1 MRDLAPQSQY
11 LNSADPNQGMYEVA
25 VMQDEA
31 GVDQQASDA
40 ELIALV
46 RRAQEELEELEAHG
60 ELNQVSLLLRDF
72 ARGLLKQRLLLR
84 VEFVRMIELSRRE

>member
-1 MRDLAPQSQY
+1 MRDLAPQPQSV
-11 LNSADPNQGMYEVA
+11 NSADPNQGMYEVA

-31 GVDQQASDA
+31 GVDLQASDA

-46 RRAQEELEELEAHG
+46 RRAQEELEAHG

-84 VEFVRMIELSRRE
+84 VEFVRMIELSRRA

>member
-1 MRDLAPQSQY
+1 
-11 LNSADPNQGMYEVA
+11 
-25 VMQDEA
+25 MQDEA

-60 ELNQVSLLLRDF
+60 ELKQVSLLLRDF

>member
-1 MRDLAPQSQY
+1 MRDLAPQPQSV
-11 LNSADPNQGMYEVA
+11 NSADPNQGMYEVA

-46 RRAQEELEELEAHG
+46 RRAQEELEEHG
-60 ELNQVSLLLRDF
+60 ELKQVSL
-72 ARGLLKQRLLLR
+72 Q
-84 VEFVRMIELSRRE
+84 LSRRE